1 MPKNTLSI
9 CNSFWRLSVGVMML
23 LSIDNLSDKLS
34 GNLPPTGKHFTPFL
48 RKDKDNDSVITRN
61 AKVKKIL

>member
-1 MPKNTLSI
+1 
-9 CNSFWRLSVGVMML
+9 MML

-34 GNLPPTGKHFTPFL
+34 GNLPPAGKHFTPFL

-61 AKVKKIL
+61 TKVKKIRYTNSLVSSTEFSVQDGSCS